1 MVDMGGLDNL
11 IANTA
16 YLQARKSSDADSKEL
31 QRRRR
36 SLMLPGPQSCEQL
49 RQALATNFHSLCE
62 QQPIGRRLFRDFLAT
77 VPAYQEARGFLEEV
91 QSWELAEEGPTKGSA
106 LQGLVTTCA
115 AAPVPGRPHP
125 FFSPALVTKCQAAT
139 TEDERASLVELAKA
153 EVMAFLQ
160 DQPFRE
166 FLASPF
172 YDKFLQWKVFEMQPV
187 SDKYFEEFRV
197 LGKGGFGE
205 VCAVQVKNTG
215 KMYACKKLDKKRL
228 KKKNGEKMALLEKE
242 ILERVS
248 SPFIVSLAYA
258 FESKSHLCLV
268 MSLMNGGD
276 LKFHI
281 YSVGEPGLD
290 MSRVVFYSA
299 QMTCGVLHLHSLGIV
314 YRDMKPEN
322 VLLDDLGNCRL
333 SDLGLAVE
341 IQDGKPITQRAGTN
355 GYMAPEILMEKAS
368 YSYPVDWF
376 AMGCSIYEMVAGR
389 TPFRDYKEKVSK
401 EDLKQRTLKEE
412 VRFQHSN
419 FTEEAKDI
427 CRLFLAKTPEQRL
440 GSRGPGLIPDQGIKS
455 SHAMGQP
462 SRSTLEPVHG
472 NKDCLCHKQLRTNAA
487 KKTKEKSDDPR
498 KHHFFKTIN
507 FPRLEA
513 GLVEPP
519 FVPDPSVVYAKDI
532 NEIDDFS
539 EVRGVEFDDKDKQF
553 FQRFATVDVKDPEA
567 QWPGGHSSVT
577 SGLCT
582 AHGAVANSSALAEA
596 PKAI

>member
-1 MVDMGGLDNL
+1 MVDLGGLDNL

-16 YLQARKSSDADSKEL
+16 YLQARKTLDGDSREL

-36 SLMLPGPQSCEQL
+36 TLVLPGPQSCAEL
-49 RQALATNFHSLCE
+49 RQALPLNFSSLCQ
-62 QQPIGRRLFRDFLAT
+62 QQPIGRRLFRDFLGT
-77 VPAYQEARGFLEEV
+77 VPPYQEAAAFLEEL
-91 QSWELAEEGPTKGSA
+91 QSWELAEEGPAKGST
-106 LQGLVTTCA
+106 LQGLVATCTA
-115 AAPVPGRPHP
+115 ASAPGHPHP
-125 FFSPALVTKCQAAT
+125 FLSPALATKSQAAT
-139 TEDERASLVELAKA
+139 TKEEQVALVALAKDEA
-153 EVMAFLQ
+153 MAFLQ
-160 DQPFRE
+160 DQPFQE

-172 YDKFLQWKVFEMQPV
+172 YHRFLQWKAFEMQPV
-187 SDKYFEEFRV
+187 SDKYFTEFRV

-228 KKKNGEKMALLEKE
+228 KKRNGEKMALLEKE
-242 ILERVS
+242 ILQRVS

-281 YSVGEPGLD
+281 YNVGTRGLA

-299 QMTCGVLHLHSLGIV
+299 QMACAVLHLHSLGIV

-333 SDLGLAVE
+333 SDLGLAVH
-341 IQDGKPITQRAGTN
+341 IQDGMPITQRAGTK
-355 GYMAPEILMEKAS
+355 GYMAPEILMDKVS

-376 AMGCSIYEMVAGR
+376 AMGCTIYEMVAGR
-389 TPFRDYKEKVSK
+389 TPFKEYEEKVSK

-427 CRLFLAKTPEQRL
+427 CRLFLAKKPEQRL
-440 GSRGPGLIPDQGIKS
+440 GSR
-455 SHAMGQP
+455 
-462 SRSTLEPVHG
+462 
-472 NKDCLCHKQLRTNAA
+472 
-487 KKTKEKSDDPR
+487 EKSDDPR
-498 KHHFFKTIN
+498 KHSFFKTIN

-513 GLVEPP
+513 SLVEPP
-519 FVPDPSVVYAKDI
+519 FVPDPLVVYAKDVA
-532 NEIDDFS
+532 EIEDFS
-539 EVRGVEFDDKDKQF
+539 EVRGVEFDDKDKMF
-553 FQRFATVDVKDPEA
+553 FQRFAT
-567 QWPGGHSSVT
+567 
-577 SGLCT
+577 
-582 AHGAVANSSALAEA
+582 GAVPIAWQEEIIETGLFEELNDPNRSTGCGEGNSFKSGMCLLL
-596 PKAI
+596 

>member
-16 YLQARKSSDADSKEL
+16 YLQARKSSEGDTREL

-36 SLMLPGPQSCEQL
+36 SLALPGPQSCSEL
-49 RQALATNFHSLCE
+49 RYRETAA
-62 QQPIGRRLFRDFLAT
+62 
-77 VPAYQEARGFLEEV
+77 FLEDV
-91 QSWELAEEGPTKGSA
+91 QRWELAEAGPAKDSA
-106 LQGLVTTCA
+106 LRALLATCA
-115 AAPVPGRPHP
+115 QAPGPGDPRPFP
-125 FFSPALVTKCQAAT
+125 SPALTARCQAAT
-139 TEDERASLVELAKA
+139 AEHERAALVAQAKA
-153 EVMAFLQ
+153 EAMAFLQ
-160 DQPFRE
+160 DKPFQG

-172 YDKFLQWKVFEMQPV
+172 YDRFLQWKAFERQPV
-187 SDKYFEEFRV
+187 SDKYFHEFRV

-205 VCAVQVKNTG
+205 VCAVQVRNTG

-242 ILERVS
+242 ILEKVN

-258 FESKSHLCLV
+258 FESKTHLCLV

-281 YSVGEPGLD
+281 YNTGTRGLE

-299 QMTCGVLHLHSLGIV
+299 QMVCGVLHLHDLGIV
-314 YRDMKPEN
+314 YRDLKPEN

-333 SDLGLAVE
+333 SDLGLAVK

-355 GYMAPEILMEKAS
+355 GYMAPEILVEKVG

-376 AMGCSIYEMVAGR
+376 AMGCSIYEMIAGR
-389 TPFRDYKEKVSK
+389 TPFKDYKEKVSK
-401 EDLKQRTLKEE
+401 EDLKERTLKEE
-412 VRFQHSN
+412 VKFQHDN

-427 CRLFLAKTPEQRL
+427 CRLFLAKQPEQRL
-440 GSRGPGLIPDQGIKS
+440 GSRAQ
-455 SHAMGQP
+455 
-462 SRSTLEPVHG
+462 
-472 NKDCLCHKQLRTNAA
+472 
-487 KKTKEKSDDPR
+487 SDDPR
-498 KHHFFKTIN
+498 NHSFFKTIN

-532 NEIDDFS
+532 DEIDDFS
-539 EVRGVEFDDKDKQF
+539 EVRGVEFDDKDKKF
-553 FQRFATVDVKDPEA
+553 FQRFATGAVPIAWQEEIIETGLFEELNDPNRPAGCGE
-567 QWPGGHSSVT
+567 GSSSKSSVC
-577 SGLCT
+577 L
-582 AHGAVANSSALAEA
+582 LL
-596 PKAI
+596 